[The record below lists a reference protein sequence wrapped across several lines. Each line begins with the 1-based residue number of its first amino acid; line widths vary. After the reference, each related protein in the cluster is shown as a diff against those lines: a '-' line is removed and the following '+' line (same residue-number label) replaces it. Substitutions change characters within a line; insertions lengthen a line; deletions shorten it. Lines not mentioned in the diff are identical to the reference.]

1 MCRIHYARSRS
12 VSRGR
17 ARVYPVTELHSQITD
32 FLSSC
37 WPSPC
42 CHFTAGQ
49 AARVSGEEKG
59 CIWRRAV
66 LQDALQRE
74 HAAETLMDTAGC

>member
-1 MCRIHYARSRS
+1 MCRIRYARSRS

-37 WPSPC
+37 WSSPC

-49 AARVSGEEKG
+49 AARVSGGVKG
-59 CIWRRAV
+59 CIHA
-66 LQDALQRE
+66 LHALQRE
-74 HAAETLMDTAGC
+74 HTAETLTDTAGC